1 MKSDKILIVTSLD
14 DAHADYIINILN
26 ERGLREKV
34 IRLNTEN
41 FIDNCIVSFT
51 ESNVEIEIKDSKRA
65 IKLDEICSVWFRRP
79 KDFLIQHNDERV
91 STFINK
97 QSMSLLRGIYF
108 ATHDSAKW
116 INPLPSLHRAR
127 IKLQQLQL
135 AKKLG
140 FNVPRTLVTNDPNSV
155 LKFISSV
162 KRISTK
168 SLDEPNFQTDKYVYP
183 LFNKVVDE
191 DFIVWESVFFQL
203 LLFCWKAFRLRC
215 RHEGQHPTVIS
226 NHPTKSS

>member
-108 ATHDSAKW
+108 ATHDSAKCNTVFTSW
-116 INPLPSLHRAR
+116 LFLGLGKCILPTTFVLSGKLFGFDAATKANTQPL
-127 IKLQQLQL
+127 
-135 AKKLG
+135 
-140 FNVPRTLVTNDPNSV
+140 
-155 LKFISSV
+155 
-162 KRISTK
+162 
-168 SLDEPNFQTDKYVYP
+168 
-183 LFNKVVDE
+183 
-191 DFIVWESVFFQL
+191 
-203 LLFCWKAFRLRC
+203 
-215 RHEGQHPTVIS
+215 
-226 NHPTKSS
+226 